1 MPSRVFRWVAY
12 LSAATCGPSAESHP
26 HRRSTIRW
34 STEVSVREQVD
45 PNECAPRTGSR
56 VRVGG
61 EATAQHGRPSG
72 RLWVPAMRKPHAVAT
87 RPACFAGPVGRLR
100 PILWTPRPSVGFGA
114 RQVLR
119 TTPEL
124 CSGLLRSHPCAC
136 TPDFAGFA
144 RLGSALGPGESPRER
159 QPFGRALRN
168 PPKWAAAISSGCLRI
183 RFQSSCR
190 FPYSY
195 RVTTSFE
202 LPYTDSRNPPYL
214 RMY

>member
-1 MPSRVFRWVAY
+1 MRTPNRVARSGGCLKVVQGRGC
-12 LSAATCGPSAESHP
+12 AARATLGPALGPGDAQTPRRGHPTGVLCGPSLS
-26 HRRSTIRW
+26 RSGDFALF
-34 STEVSVREQVD
+34 S
-45 PNECAPRTGSR
+45 
-56 VRVGG
+56 
-61 EATAQHGRPSG
+61 GRPARALALGPG
-72 RLWVPAMRKPHAVAT
+72 RSY
-87 RPACFAGPVGRLR
+87 GPPPNPVSLPYG
-100 PILWTPRPSVGFGA
+100 
-114 RQVLR
+114 Q
-119 TTPEL
+119 
-124 CSGLLRSHPCAC
+124 PCAC

-214 RMY
+214 RM

>member
-1 MPSRVFRWVAY
+1 MQA
-12 LSAATCGPSAESHP
+12 LAQLANQAATAFVGAWARGGFATLDRANRLLPTVATPTVRAGALLHNLCVPLVT
-26 HRRSTIRW
+26 RVLTVRSFY
-34 STEVSVREQVD
+34 SL
-45 PNECAPRTGSR
+45 TGR
-56 VRVGG
+56 ALWLTLRLPTV
-61 EATAQHGRPSG
+61 ATANRLTFTPFGRPWCC
-72 RLWVPAMRKPHAVAT
+72 RA
-87 RPACFAGPVGRLR
+87 RPAHQFPGENQRLSCE
-100 PILWTPRPSVGFGA
+100 PGVGFGA
-114 RQVLR
+114 RRKQ
-119 TTPEL
+119 
-124 CSGLLRSHPCAC
+124 PCAC
-136 TPDFAGFA
+136 TPNFAGFA

-159 QPFGRALRN
+159 QPFGRVLRN